1 VRPMGDKLRFAVVG
15 IGGFGTR
22 RVKAVIKA
30 GGRVTCMVDLDEE
43 RISKMASELGCD
55 YSVDYRKAVKR
66 ADVDC
71 VIVAAPNKFHAPITI
86 AALEAGKHTIC
97 EKPLARNP
105 KEARAMVDAAKRN
118 KVFLKTGS
126 NLRYFSNIKKA
137 KELIDKKAIGRP
149 LFIRGWIG
157 HDGKKVLHAWNVKRD
172 IAGGGTMLDN
182 GAHILDLFRWFT
194 GDFSD
199 CFGYVRTLQMPI
211 DVEDNGM
218 GLFRTR
224 DGRMAFI
231 QSSWTEWSGY
241 MYMEVYGSEGSILI
255 DNRGERTAGAGKWF
269 ITSNTVHTTKEG
281 TRQVFDYSAEPP
293 QSYELE
299 LRDFIERIKKGR
311 QPMASGYDGMKVI
324 EMVDGI
330 YKSSKTGR
338 VVKLR

>member
-1 VRPMGDKLRFAVVG
+1 MRRMAKLSFAVVG
-15 IGGFGTR
+15 CGGFGTR
-22 RVKAVIKA
+22 RINALKKIGAEIA
-30 GGRVTCMVDLDEE
+30 CLVDVDKK
-43 RISKMASELGCD
+43 RASKLAQELGCEFHTD
-55 YSVDYRKAVKR
+55 FRKAVKR
-66 ADVDC
+66 DDVDC
-71 VIVAAPNKFHAPITI
+71 VIVATPNKFHSPVTI
-86 AALEAGKHTIC
+86 AALNAGKHTIC
-97 EKPLARNP
+97 EKPLARTL

-126 NLRYFSNIKKA
+126 NLRYFSNMKKA
-137 KELIDKKAIGRP
+137 KELIGKKAIGRP

-157 HDGKKVLHAWNVKRD
+157 HDGKKVLHAWNVKRN

-182 GAHILDLFRWFT
+182 GAHILDLFRWFM

-211 DVEDNGM
+211 NVEDNGM
-218 GLFRTR
+218 GLFRAK
-224 DGRMAFI
+224 DGRMAFV

-241 MYMEVYGSEGSILI
+241 MYMEVYGSEGCLFI
-255 DNRGERTAGAGKWF
+255 DNRLG
-269 ITSNTVHTTKEG
+269 TSKTTYGDRKEI
-281 TRQVFDYSAEPP
+281 RQVFDYSTEPP
-293 QSYELE
+293 QSYGLE
-299 LRDFIERIKKGR
+299 LKDFIDHVKRGK

>member
-1 VRPMGDKLRFAVVG
+1 MPKASEPMGDKLRFAVVG

-22 RVKAVIKA
+22 RVKAVGKA
-30 GGRVTCMVDLDEE
+30 GGHVACLVDLDER

-55 YSVDYRKAVKR
+55 YSTDYRKAVKR

-71 VIVAAPNKFHAPITI
+71 VIVATPNKFHAPITI
-86 AALEAGKHTIC
+86 AALEAGKQTCC
-97 EKPLARNP
+97 EKPLARTP
-105 KEARAMVDAAKRN
+105 REARAMVDAAKRN

-126 NLRYFSNIKKA
+126 NLRYFSNVKKA
-137 KELIDKKAIGRP
+137 KELIDKKAIGKP

-182 GAHILDLFRWFT
+182 GAHILDLFRWFM

-199 CFGYVRTLQMPI
+199 CFGHVRRLQMPI
-211 DVEDNGM
+211 AVEDNGM
-218 GLFRTR
+218 GLFRTQ

-241 MYMEVYGSEGSILI
+241 MYMEVYGSDGCLFI
-255 DNRGERTAGAGKWF
+255 DNRLGASK
-269 ITSNTVHTTKEG
+269 TTLGDRKEI
-281 TRQVFDYSAEPP
+281 RQVFDYSTEPP

-299 LRDFIERIKKGR
+299 LKDFIGGVKKKR

-324 EMVDGI
+324 EMVHGI
-330 YKSSKTGR
+330 YESSKTGR
-338 VVKLR
+338 VVKL

>member
-1 VRPMGDKLRFAVVG
+1 MGDKPRFAVVG
-15 IGGFGTR
+15 IGGFGSR
-22 RVKAVIKA
+22 RVRAVGKA
-30 GGRVTCMVDLDEE
+30 GGRVACLVDLDED

-55 YSVDYRKAVKR
+55 YSTNYRKAVKR
-66 ADVDC
+66 DDVDC
-71 VIVAAPNKFHAPITI
+71 VIVATPNKFHAPITI
-86 AALEAGKHTIC
+86 AALEAGKHVIC
-97 EKPLARNP
+97 EKPLARTP
-105 KEARAMVDAAKRN
+105 KEAQAMVDAAKKN

-126 NLRYFSNIKKA
+126 NLRYFSNVRKA

-157 HDGKKVLHAWNVKRD
+157 HDGKKVLHAWNVKKD

-182 GAHILDLFRWFT
+182 GAHILDLFRWFM

-211 DVEDNGM
+211 NVEDNGM

-241 MYMEVYGSEGSILI
+241 MYMEVYGSEGSVIV
-255 DNRGERTAGAGKWF
+255 DNRGEKVVNTGKWVV
-269 ITSNTVHTTKEG
+269 ISNTIYTAKDG
-281 TRQVFDYSAEPP
+281 SRQMFDYSAEPP

-299 LRDFIERIKKGR
+299 LRDFISCVKKGR
-311 QPMASGYDGMKVI
+311 QPMASGHDGMKVI
-324 EMVDGI
+324 EMVDGV
-330 YKSSKTGR
+330 YKSSKSARAVELG
-338 VVKLR
+338 